1 MSTAVSQEQIEQVV
15 VESLESFGAE
25 AAQITPEATLEQL
38 DIDSLDLAEL
48 SQIVQERFDVEL
60 KGADVAEVKTV
71 GDAIRLIAER
81 A

>member
-60 KGADVAEVKTV
+60 KGSDVAEVKTV
-71 GDAIRLIAER
+71 GDAIRLITDR

>member
-15 VESLESFGAE
+15 VESLESFGADP
-25 AAQITPEATLEQL
+25 AQITPEATLEHL

-60 KGADVAEVKTV
+60 KGSDVAEVKTV

>member
-1 MSTAVSQEQIEQVV
+1 MSTAVGQEQIEQVV
-15 VESLESFGAE
+15 AESLETFGADPG
-25 AAQITPEATLEQL
+25 QINPEATLEQL

-60 KGADVAEVKTV
+60 KSADVAEMKTV

-81 A
+81 T